1 MLKNLLLIAVRNLK
15 KDKWYS
21 LINIVGLMIGITF
34 SLFLILY
41 IVDELSYDRYNTDA
55 GRIYRVVS
63 FIKEPERDMS
73 HNASTQIPLVP
84 ELARDYPEV
93 EQAVRLSKQGTILFA
108 NGEKQFY
115 QDKVYAADSN
125 VFKVFTWR
133 FIEGSAGKALV
144 EPNSIVLTQGAA
156 EKYFGKSS
164 SSIGKTLRNSNGTIF
179 RVTAVIADVPDN
191 SHLRFNALIPISS
204 LGRNY
209 EDNKSNWG
217 GFGTYS
223 YLLLRPGVNVA
234 ALEKR
239 MLRLY
244 DQFMAPDFAPYNIK
258 IHYGLQPI
266 TAIHLHSDMGN
277 EPEQLGSM
285 SYIYILSAVAVFL
298 LLIACINYMNLTTA
312 RSTRRAKEIG
322 IRKVTGSSRW
332 LLIAQ
337 FLVESI
343 LTALIACAFSLLLFS
358 VLLPTFNLLSG
369 KSIEL
374 SSLMQPARIMM
385 LLGVVILVGLLGGAY
400 PAFYLSRFNPVS
412 VLKGSFS
419 RGSGH
424 TTLRRILVVTQ
435 FSISMCMLICTWVV
449 HDQLQYLRE
458 KDLGFNKDQVMTLN
472 INGNSNTGG
481 RISSFVNEL
490 KKNPDFRAV
499 STSSSVPGSP
509 NYGFWLLSI
518 ETKDGFTQKGVMFYA
533 IDESY
538 LNTLGMKIVAGRNFA
553 GSPDTLRSIIVN
565 EAMAREYGWDHPL
578 GKKVKYPGDT
588 SSFYFEV
595 VGVVKDFNQS
605 SLYNPIAPLILFYR
619 PNSNGIE
626 IKVGGQNIPAAIAS
640 VEKTWKTIFPE
651 LPFSYTFLD
660 EDFDSQYAADQKRGK
675 IFLVFSIITLSITC
689 LGLLG
694 LIAFITGQRQKEIS
708 IRKIMGAHAG
718 QIAPLLFGNFILLVC
733 ISCLIAFP
741 VAAMFMNK
749 WLKLFFYSA
758 GLKVQPFVFSAI
770 AVLLVTTITVAFHT
784 VKSAVASPIHG
795 LRNE

>member
-1 MLKNLLLIAVRNLK
+1 MLKNLLLVATRNLK

-41 IVDELSYDRYNTDA
+41 IVDELSYDRYNVHADN
-55 GRIYRVVS
+55 IYRVVS

-73 HNASTQIPLVP
+73 HNAATQFPLVP

-93 EQAVRLSKQGTILFA
+93 EQAARLSNQGTVLFA
-108 NGEKQFY
+108 NGDKQFY
-115 QDKVYAADSN
+115 ENKVFATDSN
-125 VFKVFTWR
+125 VFKIFTWQ
-133 FIEGSAGKALV
+133 FIEGSADKALA
-144 EPNSIVLTQGAA
+144 EPNSIVLTQHAA
-156 EKYFGKSS
+156 EKYFGKT
-164 SSIGKTLRNSNGTIF
+164 SSIGKTLRNANGAIF
-179 RVTAVIADVPDN
+179 RVTGVIADVPDN
-191 SHLRFNALIPISS
+191 SHLRWNALIPISS
-204 LGRNY
+204 LGKNY
-209 EDNKSNWG
+209 EDNKNNWG

-223 YLLLRPGVNVA
+223 YVLLQPGVNIA
-234 ALEKR
+234 ALEKK

-244 DQFMAPDFAPYNIK
+244 GQFMAPDFAPYKIK

-266 TAIHLHSDMGN
+266 TSIHLHSDMVN

-285 SYIYILSAVAVFL
+285 SYIYILSAVAAFL

-343 LTALIACAFSLLLFS
+343 LTALIACAISLLLFT

-369 KSIEL
+369 KLIEA
-374 SSLMQPARIMM
+374 SSLLQPARIMM
-385 LLGVVILVGLLGGAY
+385 LLGVVMLVGILGGAY
-400 PAFYLSRFNPVS
+400 PAFYLSKFNPVS
-412 VLKGSFS
+412 VLKGNLS
-419 RGSGH
+419 RGSGNS
-424 TTLRRILVVTQ
+424 TLRRILVITQ

-449 HDQLQYLRE
+449 HDQLQYLHD

-472 INGNSNTGG
+472 VNGNSNTGG

-490 KKNPDFRAV
+490 KKNPELQAV

-518 ETKDGFTQKGVMFYA
+518 ETKDGYTQKGVMFYA
-533 IDESY
+533 IDENY
-538 LNTLGMKIVAGRNFA
+538 LNTLGMKIVKGRNFN
-553 GSPDTLRSIIVN
+553 GSSDTVRSILVN
-565 EAMAREYGWDHPL
+565 EAMAKEYGWDQPI

-588 SSFYFEV
+588 SSFYLEV

-626 IKVGGQNIPAAIAS
+626 IKVGGSDVPAAIAS
-640 VEKTWKTIFPE
+640 VEKTWKTIFPD

-660 EDFDSQYAADQKRGK
+660 QDFDSQYAADQKRGK
-675 IFLVFSIITLSITC
+675 IFMIFSILTLSITC

-708 IRKIMGAHAG
+708 IRKVMGARAG

-741 VAAMFMNK
+741 VAALFMNK
-749 WLKLFFYSA
+749 WLKLFFYNP
-758 GLKVQPFVFSAI
+758 GLKIEPFLFSAI
-770 AVLLVTTITVAFHT
+770 TVLLITSVTVAFHT
-784 VKSAVASPIHG
+784 AKAAIASPIHG
-795 LRNE
+795 LKTE